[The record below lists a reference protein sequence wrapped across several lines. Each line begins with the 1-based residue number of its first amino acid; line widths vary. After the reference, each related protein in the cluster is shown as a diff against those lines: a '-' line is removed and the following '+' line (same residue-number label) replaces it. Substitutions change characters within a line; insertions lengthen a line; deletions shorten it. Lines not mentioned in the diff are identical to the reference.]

1 MRSRAGGTGVD
12 PSPLTH
18 VIAHHVFSACHTME
32 LPEQLDVRL
41 EDQAALEL
49 RITDRAHAALAA
61 KEKELEQK
69 RLDKV
74 RAAISKVQ
82 LKLRQYQQR
91 LADPRT
97 KILQRKVIT
106 RQIEWVETNELR
118 PLEDDKRDIEERM
131 AEVDGAMPEAAGGP
145 GRRSDESERDFLIRT
160 GKITAFGTSTAFG
173 LDEARSHRFL
183 RAPGIG
189 QNDPEAAMSTSVA
202 PENDSITVELERG
215 DPSVKLEELFHDEV
229 PVQGV
234 SRKRRA
240 SDASFSEK
248 SHSDTSSDFEAGID
262 DLRDLDDDEDNNSG
276 ATDSYNEVQ
285 SLVLRNM
292 DDGDEMYYK
301 QRLRTWEQMRARERQ
316 QKGQFPTIPGLPEY
330 RQPHP
335 SVADAVLDSRF
346 KLPGDI
352 HPALFDYQKTCVQWL
367 WELYS
372 QRTGGILGD
381 EMGLGKTVQVIAF
394 LAGLHYLGLLDKPVL
409 LVVPATVMN
418 QWVNEFHS
426 WWPAM
431 RVVILHSIGSGM
443 TAAGAAKT
451 LDVLDS
457 DLEELLDA
465 EGDAPIPG
473 SARALLQMAKT
484 LVDRVVA
491 EGHVLVTTYVGL
503 RVYLNQLLS
512 RQWGY
517 AVLDEGHKIRNPNS
531 AISLTCKRIK
541 THNRLILSGTPIQ
554 NNLTELWSL
563 FDFVFPG
570 RLGTLPVFEQQ
581 FAVPINMGGYAN
593 ALNVQVQTGY
603 KCAVI
608 LRDLIAPYMLRR
620 LKVDVAQDLPKKN
633 EMVLFVKLTKPQQ
646 DLYEAFLGSE
656 DVSAILG
663 RRRNVLMGVDTLRK
677 ICNHPDLVD
686 RQALLRKKGYNY
698 GSPATSGKMQVCK
711 SLLQLWRAGG
721 HRTLLFCQT
730 KQMLDIM
737 EKFVANMRVDDE
749 HPELGNFSYLRMDGS
764 TPIARRQLLV
774 DSFNN
779 NTGLDVFL
787 LTTKVGGLGVNLTG
801 ADRVIIYD
809 PDWNP
814 STDTQAR
821 ERAWRLGQK
830 RDISI
835 YRLMTA
841 GTIEEKIYHRQI
853 FKTFLTNK
861 ILKDPKQKRFFKLN
875 DLHDLFTLGDQD
887 EQGTETG
894 DMFQGAETRYGG
906 LKSRS
911 ASLFTSQKPAHAN
924 ADNLMEVAAMMGVSK
939 VDKFAGETHEEEKKT
954 HTDEDRIMGGLFAGN
969 VHLTLKHD
977 AVIELG
983 PQEMSLEEKEAARIA
998 RDAALALRESRKLAR
1013 RTKVGTPT
1021 WTGKFGAAG
1030 RFGKKPVETKIA
1042 SSSSTEAKS
1051 ADLSLGSILA
1061 LLKLRKTAGGQLF
1074 GRPKKAVSEPDKAAV
1089 AERICNFLASM
1100 PDKFALLND
1109 ILAALPNSAKVKS
1122 EKDAMAVRYIL
1133 REVAEWDSDKKG
1145 WKLLRQF
1152 DKSEHEE

>member
-1 MRSRAGGTGVD
+1 MVSRAGGTGVD
-12 PSPLTH
+12 PSPPPH
-18 VIAHHVFSACHTME
+18 VIPCHVSAACHTME

-49 RITDRAHAALAA
+49 RITERAHAAIAA

-74 RAAISKVQ
+74 QSAISKVQ
-82 LKLRQYQQR
+82 LKIRQFQQR

-106 RQIEWVETNELR
+106 RQIEWVEANELQ

-131 AEVDGAMPEAAGGP
+131 EGVDGAKAEAAGGP
-145 GRRSDESERDFLIRT
+145 GRRPDESERDFLIRT

-173 LDEARSHRFL
+173 QDETRSHRFL

-189 QNDPEAAMSTSVA
+189 PSSSEANPPVSVVSESESVVAEAQKGNLKSELQDMFQDEDVA
-202 PENDSITVELERG
+202 PAAT
-215 DPSVKLEELFHDEV
+215 
-229 PVQGV
+229 
-234 SRKRRA
+234 RKRRA

-248 SHSDTSSDFEAGID
+248 AQSNAESDFEG
-262 DLRDLDDDEDNNSG
+262 DLRDMDDDDEHNNP
-276 ATDSYNEVQ
+276 AQDSDQEVE

-292 DDGDEMYYK
+292 DDGDETFYRH
-301 QRLRTWEQMRARERQ
+301 RLATWERMRARERQ
-316 QKGQFPTIPGLPEY
+316 QNGQFPSHPGLPEY

-346 KLPGDI
+346 KLPGDV

-443 TAAGAAKT
+443 AAAGGSKK
-451 LDVLDS
+451 LDILDS

-473 SARALLQMAKT
+473 RVRALLQMAKS
-484 LVDRVVA
+484 LVDRVFA

-620 LKVDVAQDLPKKN
+620 LKVDVAQDLPKKT

-663 RRRNVLMGVDTLRK
+663 RRRNVLMGVDMLRK

-686 RQALLRKKGYNY
+686 RQALLRKNGYNY
-698 GSPATSGKMQVCK
+698 GNPATSGKMQVCK
-711 SLLQLWRAGG
+711 SLLQLWRSGG

-749 HPELGNFSYLRMDGS
+749 KPELGNFSYLRMDGS

-779 NTGLDVFL
+779 NTALDVFL

-906 LKSRS
+906 LKSRA
-911 ASLFTSQKPAHAN
+911 ASLFTTQKASHAN

-939 VDKFAGETHEEEKKT
+939 LDKFAGEAHEEDKKT
-954 HTDEDRIMGGLFAGN
+954 HTDDDRIMGGLFAGN
-969 VHLTLKHD
+969 VHLTLEHD
-977 AVIELG
+977 AVVELG
-983 PQEMSLEEKEAARIA
+983 PQEMSLEEREAAKIA
-998 RDAALALRESRKLAR
+998 RDAAAALKESRKLAR

-1030 RFGKKPVETKIA
+1030 RFGKKPVEPKNAI
-1042 SSSSTEAKS
+1042 STSTDTKS

-1074 GRPKKAVSEPDKAAV
+1074 GRPKKATSEPDKAAV
-1089 AERICNFLASM
+1089 AAQICNFLASQ
-1100 PDKFALLND
+1100 PSKFALLND

-1133 REVAEWDSDKKG
+1133 REVAEWDSIKKG
-1145 WKLLRQF
+1145 WTLQLQF
-1152 DKSEHEE
+1152 DKVDK